1 MHELHELIAAH
12 VGGRFYQ
19 RTEREEISSLSMHA
33 VVREH
38 GFVEGAVPIHIEVI
52 GMQDIYH
59 ILKAF
64 MAHNQ
69 RAQHNRLR
77 VLIVWHPFLLDQA
90 QIRPRRA
97 WLFIPVFHDNPP
109 AVVPPPPQYFCCW
122 ARNTSIVDIGEVACC
137 LRAAC
142 AASCSIASVFALCH
156 FSKSRWMSQSVTPRL

>member
-12 VGGRFYQ
+12 VGGRFYIQ
-19 RTEREEISSLSMHA
+19 TESEEISSLSMHA

-38 GFVEGAVPIHIEVI
+38 GFVEVAVPIHIEVI
-52 GMQDIYH
+52 GMQDIFH

-69 RAQHNRLR
+69 RAENNRLR

-109 AVVPPPPQYFCCW
+109 AVVPPQYFCCW
-122 ARNTSIVDIGEVACC
+122 ARNTSIVDICGDCWC
-137 LRAAC
+137 LRAAFS
-142 AASCSIASVFALCH
+142 ASASSASVFALCH
-156 FSKSRWMSQSVTPRL
+156 FSKSRWISQSVTPRL